1 MSTWKKVHV
10 EDANTTHGT
19 ITATLGDN
27 TTDGAAGSVELVMV
41 DGTGEQELQRQT
53 YTFGSNAFNSTT
65 IGTTTNS
72 LTDGAGIADFTFNG
86 SSAATVAVDIA
97 NATDLGSGVAS
108 GDLILVADVD
118 AGNAIKRTSVADI
131 VGAVSSGVTTVQITG
146 NSGTHTAVNGA
157 VVLDITGEATGTTPI
172 SVVADSGGAVIE
184 FDISDLG
191 TQSPIGDVDYFI
203 FRDNTNG
210 NKKVGF
216 QTLAKAVLD
225 GGELSATT
233 LTSSTI
239 AAGDTFLVAD
249 GGRGGVA
256 NDISLTQLT
265 AYFNDVS
272 VLTNLATNTDV
283 DVNDAN
289 LRARLAAL
297 DNSAPINIGDADDD
311 CTVVIRGNL
320 QVDGTTT
327 TVNSTTITVDDIN
340 ITVASGAAN
349 AAAADGAGITVDA
362 DADAGYASNPQLQW
376 NATHE
381 AFSQWKMVKGVTGET
396 DAFIAGMVSAANT
409 TALDALT
416 PGIGTL
422 GMVGGDLYIQT
433 A

>member
-131 VGAVSSGVTTVQITG
+131 VGAVSTGVTTVQITG
-146 NSGTHTAVNGA
+146 DSGTNTAQNGA
-157 VVLDITGEATGTTPI
+157 VVLDLNGESGTPI
-172 SVVADSGGAVIE
+172 SVLADAGGAVIQ
-184 FDISDLG
+184 FDLNGLNSSLIPSG
-191 TQSPIGDVDYFI
+191 ASDYFL
-203 FRDNTNG
+203 FRDNGGTH
-210 NKKVGF
+210 NKVSF
-216 QTLAKAVLD
+216 QTMARAVLD
-225 GGELSATT
+225 GGEIGETT

-409 TALDALT
+409 GALDALT

>member
-65 IGTTTNS
+65 IGTTTNA
-72 LTDGAGIADFTFNG
+72 LTDGDGIADFTFNG

-409 TALDALT
+409 GALDALT

>member
-131 VGAVSSGVTTVQITG
+131 VGAVSTGVTTVQITG
-146 NSGTHTAVNGA
+146 DSGTNTAQNGA
-157 VVLDITGEATGTTPI
+157 VVLDLNGESGTPI
-172 SVVADSGGAVIE
+172 SVLADAGGAVIQ
-184 FDISDLG
+184 FDLNGLNSSLIPSG
-191 TQSPIGDVDYFI
+191 ASDYFL
-203 FRDNTNG
+203 FRDNGGTH
-210 NKKVGF
+210 NKVSF
-216 QTLAKAVLD
+216 QTMARAVLD
-225 GGELSATT
+225 GGEIGETT

-249 GGRGGVA
+249 GGRCGVA
-256 NDISLTQLT
+256 NDISLAQLT

-409 TALDALT
+409 GALDALT

>member
-19 ITATLGDN
+19 ITATLSDN
-27 TTDGAAGSVELVMV
+27 TTDGAAGAVELVMV
-41 DGTGEQELQRQT
+41 GGTGEQELQRQT

-65 IGTTTNS
+65 IGTTTNT
-72 LTDGAGIADFTFNG
+72 LIDGAGIGDFSFDG
-86 SSAATVAVDIA
+86 SGAATVAVDIA
-97 NATDLGSGVAS
+97 NATDLGNSVAS
-108 GDLILVADVD
+108 GDLLLVADID
-118 AGNAIKRTSVADI
+118 DSNNIKKTSVADI
-131 VGAVSSGVTTVQITG
+131 VGAVSSGVTSV
-146 NSGTHTAVNGA
+146 
-157 VVLDITGEATGTTPI
+157 DITGDGGTHDAQSGAVSLDFSGTSDSGI
-172 SVVADSGGAVIE
+172 SVTVSDTGAEINLDIDSLGALTPASADA
-184 FDISDLG
+184 
-191 TQSPIGDVDYFI
+191 FI
-203 FRDNTNG
+203 FRDNSG
-210 NKKVGF
+210 DNKKV
-216 QTLAKAVLD
+216 TMSVLSRTILN
-225 GGELSATT
+225 GGELTETT

-239 AAGDTFLVAD
+239 DTSDTFLVAD
-249 GGRGGVA
+249 GGRNGAA
-256 NDISLTQLT
+256 NDISLAQLT

-272 VLTNLATNTDV
+272 ILTNLATNTDV
-283 DVNDAN
+283 DVSDAN
-289 LRARLAAL
+289 LRTRLAAL
-297 DNSAPINIGDADDD
+297 DNSATINIGDADDD

-327 TVNSTTITVDDIN
+327 TVNSTTLTVDDIN

-362 DADAGYASNPQLQW
+362 DADGGYASNPQLQW

-396 DAFIAGMVSAANT
+396 DAFIAGMVSAADT